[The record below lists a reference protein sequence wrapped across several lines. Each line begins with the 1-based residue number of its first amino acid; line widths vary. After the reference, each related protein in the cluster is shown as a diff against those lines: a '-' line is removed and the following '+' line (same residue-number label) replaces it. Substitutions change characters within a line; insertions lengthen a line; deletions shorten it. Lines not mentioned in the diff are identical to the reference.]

1 MRYCT
6 RCILPE
12 TRPGLK
18 LDEQG
23 VCSAC
28 REHEAKGPEVDWPA
42 RGDMF
47 RQIVEETRARGRDWD
62 CVVPV
67 SGGKDS
73 TWQVVTCLEHGL
85 KPLAV
90 TWRTPGRTDLGARN
104 LQNLIE
110 LGVDHIDVT
119 VNPKVERRFLL
130 ASLERYGTTAI
141 PMHLAIFNI
150 PTSVAARF
158 GVPLIVWGENSA
170 MEYVG
175 GEDEASS
182 FDLTSEWVRKYGA
195 VHGTTADDWVSDEL
209 SARDLA
215 IYRGPSD
222 AELKTAGVRAIFLGM
237 FFQWDP
243 QETFD
248 VARAHGFEADASPR
262 TGAYAY
268 ADVDDDFISIHHW
281 LKWYKFGFTRVWDN
295 LSLEIRNGRMTR
307 ERAVELT
314 RELGDQTPREDIAA
328 FCRYVGIGEGRFHA
342 IAERFRNRDIWTE
355 RDGVWRIDGFLI
367 DDWPW
372 ESP

>member
-6 RCILPE
+6 RCILPD

-18 LDEQG
+18 FDDDG

-28 REHEAKGPEVDWPA
+28 REHDVRGPEVDWGA
-42 RGDMF
+42 RRRLF
-47 RQIVEETRARGRDWD
+47 EQVAREVRELGRDWD

-73 TWQVVTCLEHGL
+73 TWQVVTCLEYGL

-90 TWRTPGRTDLGARN
+90 TWRTPARTELGARN

-119 VNPKVERRFLL
+119 VNPKVERGFLL
-130 ASLERYGTTAI
+130 AALERYGTTAI

-150 PTSVAARF
+150 PTTVAARF

-175 GEDEASS
+175 GEAEASS
-182 FDLTSEWVRKYGA
+182 FDLTNDWVRKYGA
-195 VHGTTADDWVSDEL
+195 VHGTTADDWVSDDL
-209 SARDLA
+209 SAADLA
-215 IYRGPSD
+215 IYRGPTD
-222 AELKTAGVRAIFLGM
+222 DELRSAGVRAVFLGM
-237 FFQWDP
+237 FFAWDP
-243 QETFD
+243 QETFE
-248 VARAHGFEADASPR
+248 VARRHGFQADTSPR

-268 ADVDDDFISIHHW
+268 ADIDDDFISIHHW

-295 LSLEIRNGRMTR
+295 LSLEIRNGRLTR
-307 ERAVELT
+307 ERAIELT
-314 RELGDQTPREDIAA
+314 RELGDQTPYDDIAA
-328 FCRYVGIGEGRFHA
+328 FCRYVGIEQARFFA
-342 IAERFRNRDIWTE
+342 IAETFRNHDIWTE
-355 RDGVWRIDGFLI
+355 RDGVWRIEDFLI
-367 DDWPW
+367 PDWPW
-372 ESP
+372 ESR